1 MGKFI
6 DRKIAGSHSTA
17 IPAADSIVREALR
30 RPEVNKIV
38 LGPIKT
44 GQCRGAAGLKIVDM
58 DAGLE
63 CTVRGNTGVQK
74 IYVYTN
80 NRHATASALQKV
92 APKKRGKTKKKLRKE
107 PQELIDPSR
116 W

>member
-1 MGKFI
+1 MGKFAGS
-6 DRKIAGSHSTA
+6 KVAGSHSAA
-17 IPAADSIVREALR
+17 IPAADPIVREALR
-30 RPEVNKIV
+30 RPEVTKVI
-38 LGPIKT
+38 LGPMRT

-92 APKKRGKTKKKLRKE
+92 APEKRGKTKKKPRKE